1 MDIPAAEVTLL
12 LLLVLFFGLQQRGR
26 PQMYFR
32 FWLLGWLFVLF
43 SYLLWDIT
51 FYWNNQS
58 PLVDAVRFDLLFLG
72 VLIFALSIPARRDT
86 IRRTLSMGAAIFLLV
101 CGGVDLQI
109 LGDSLPV
116 FVLKPALIAFILLG
130 HAVAIVTTAR
140 VLPGSWSFRRRLVL
154 ALCTLSAV
162 AFTAALQHSL
172 SFSLADA
179 AAGELCLCTAIL
191 YGGDYGKRSLAGF
204 VGVVGFTAWG
214 LFYLDTFFPLFP
226 RLNNTL
232 DMFWQFPKYFVGFS
246 MVLRVFEESNAEKAR
261 MVAQY
266 RSLYEEFQ
274 TLYETYPYPMWIYDG
289 KTGRVLAAN
298 QATEQHYGYSAE
310 EFLAMKITDMEVTL
324 AESIDHLLPVLTE
337 GRRAQHRRKDGR
349 LAWVHLTDRSVMFQ
363 GTESRVLL
371 ANDITEKV
379 KHNRELSFRAQH
391 DALTG
396 LANRTLLE
404 ERILDC
410 LKRSDRDEKHAVL
423 LTIDVDHFKRINDTY
438 GHGVGDACLK
448 EVAARLKTKI
458 RKVDTLARV
467 GGEEFVAIVGGLSRP
482 QDATKVVA
490 ALLGMF
496 QAPIGLDDCNEHV
509 TVSIGAALYPDDAA
523 DAETLRRLSD
533 DALYRAKRA
542 GRNRAAYASDRGSVL
557 DFKPDFK
564 SRMGEAS

>member
-26 PQMYFR
+26 PQLYFR

-43 SYLLWDIT
+43 SYLLWNIT
-51 FYWNNQS
+51 FYWKNQS
-58 PLVDAVRFDLLFLG
+58 PLIDAIRFNMLFLG
-72 VLIFALSIPARRDT
+72 VLIFALSIPARKKNF
-86 IRRTLSMGAAIFLLV
+86 RRILLLGAAIFLFT

-109 LGDSLPV
+109 LAGALPS
-116 FVLKPALIAFILLG
+116 FLLKCTLVAFIVLG
-130 HAVAIVTTAR
+130 HAAASFTAACE
-140 VLPGSWSFRRRLVL
+140 LPRIWRLRRL
-154 ALCTLSAV
+154 ALLTLCSLSAV
-162 AFTAALQHSL
+162 AMTAGVLHSVDW
-172 SFSLADA
+172 SLADA
-179 AAGELCLCTAIL
+179 AAGEVCLCTAIL
-191 YGGDYGKRSLAGF
+191 YGGGYGRRSLAGF
-204 VGVVGFTAWG
+204 VGAVGFAAWG
-214 LFYLDTFFPLFP
+214 LFYLDNLSSWSYA
-226 RLNNTL
+226 LSHSL
-232 DMFWQFPKYFVGFS
+232 DLFWQFPKYFVGFS
-246 MVLRVFEESNAEKAR
+246 MVLRVSEESNAEKAR
-261 MVAQY
+261 MVVQY

-289 KTGRVLAAN
+289 TTGRVLAAN
-298 QATEQHYGYSAE
+298 QATVQHYGYSAE
-310 EFLAMKITDMEVTL
+310 EFLGMKITDLEVPL
-324 AESIDHLLPVLTE
+324 AESIDHLLPALTE

-410 LKRSDRDEKHAVL
+410 LLRSDRDEKHAVL

-482 QDATKVVA
+482 QDATKVA
-490 ALLGMF
+490 DALLGMF
-496 QAPIGLDDCNEHV
+496 QTSIGLPECDEHV

-542 GRNRAAYASDRGSVL
+542 GRNRAAYAWDRGSVL

-564 SRMGEAS
+564 SKMGEAS